1 MAIAVFWQTER
12 GDVIEQWVDGH
23 ATINHLIYKHGTSS
37 TCCLRFVDPYGN
49 ASFNHLQIPE
59 LISDLV
65 SVLGR
70 HEGCEQKAQV
80 ESLIAFLKRTEG
92 SKAHIGFYGD

>member
-1 MAIAVFWQTER
+1 MAIDVFWQTEQ
-12 GDVIEQWVDGH
+12 GDVIEKWSDGH
-23 ATINHLIYKHGTSS
+23 DTVGHLMYEHDTSG

-49 ASFNHLQIPE
+49 ASFNHKQVPE
-59 LISDLV
+59 LISDLE

-70 HEGCEQKAQV
+70 HEGCEEKAKV
-80 ESLIAFLKRTEG
+80 ESLIAFLKKTEG